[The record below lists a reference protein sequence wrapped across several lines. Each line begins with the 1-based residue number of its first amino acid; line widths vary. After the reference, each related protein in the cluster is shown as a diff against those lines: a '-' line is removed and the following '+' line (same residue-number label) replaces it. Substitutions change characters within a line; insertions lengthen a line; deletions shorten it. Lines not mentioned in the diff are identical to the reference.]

1 MINPPLTDVEVR
13 VLGSLVEKEATT
25 PDNYPLSLSA
35 LVAACNQTT
44 NRDPVMRLEEP
55 EVNEAM
61 VSLRRRS
68 LLRAMQPIGSR
79 VTKYS
84 HLLTDALALDE
95 RELAV
100 LGVLLLRGAQTAG
113 ELHART
119 TRLASF
125 ADIAA
130 VEATLEAL
138 ASREAGPLVTR
149 LQRRAGQKEARYSHL
164 LSGEPAPVEAPADA
178 LGGADA
184 PVAAAPAGA
193 RARGGDARVEEL
205 ERSVAELR
213 DELAALRTQ
222 FTEFRAQFQ

>member
-1 MINPPLTDVEVR
+1 MLEPPLTDVEAR

-25 PDNYPLSLSA
+25 PDSYPLSLSA

-44 NRDPVMRLEEP
+44 NRDPVMRLEEGD
-55 EVNEAM
+55 VDEAM
-61 VSLRRRS
+61 ISLRRRS

-84 HLLTDALALDE
+84 HLLADALALDE

-113 ELHART
+113 ELHTRT
-119 TRLASF
+119 TRLAAF

-138 ASREAGPLVTR
+138 VTRDAGSLVTR
-149 LQRRAGQKEARYSHL
+149 LARRAGQKEARFAHL
-164 LSGEPAPVEAPADA
+164 LSGEPALP
-178 LGGADA
+178 A
-184 PVAAAPAGA
+184 PVAPSGGAELPLAPATE
-193 RARGGDARVEEL
+193 RAPGGDARVEEL

-213 DELAALRTQ
+213 EEVAALRAD
-222 FTEFRAQFQ
+222 FLAFRAQFQ